1 MFIVQD
7 LMRKHRRVLLWI
19 ILILIVGP
27 FVLWGGS
34 FGVGSGGDNTLTGDG
49 IIVGTGESVVT
60 ADEFRDAM
68 YQERARMAQF
78 GQEPTFE
85 ELLANGTALRVLESL
100 VSSQLVIQQAHAQ
113 GMDFNQE
120 YLTERMKELQN
131 FRNEKGEFDGR
142 MWNAAIEQGGVN
154 WNALFTHVR
163 EQVGQQLYVERLM
176 ASARVLE
183 SDLKKQFEEE
193 NTKYSLRY
201 VKVQPKVEPTEEQI
215 QKTYNDNPSAFSLPE
230 KRQAD
235 FVAVSVEAPKPAL
248 ADELVQR
255 ARAGEDFAELAKQ
268 NSLGDTKDN
277 GGDIGWVV
285 EGFTLPEHQRPL
297 FSMKPDEIS
306 EPVKGP
312 AGYYI
317 YKVDEER
324 TSEISGQRDVKA
336 REIVLRATLDPEELK
351 ARHEKASQL
360 AAKAKET
367 GDLAAAAAE
376 FGLQVQH
383 SGEFSVNSLT
393 IENIPADDA
402 RVFRATLAPVALNE
416 MSDVV
421 TAPAN
426 LYVAKVTSLVPSEL
440 QPLDAVREDVIQ
452 RTISEIRRSPEYAS
466 QVDQLT
472 KDIQAKVQSVEQIP
486 TEFPDLGAA
495 IEVLSDFS
503 MKDFRFGAG
512 PPWDPRAVIAA
523 VGDKEPG
530 VMAGPVQDF
539 LGETYFV
546 EVVSRTPP
554 DEKAWAEEWPEAQ
567 KTLRQMNENMLRQA
581 RLDDR
586 LREMREQSPYPV
598 DQEAFMQALGMN
610 NPAETPA
617 EGAEET
623 TPAEAPE
630 TAPEAAVAVPEAAP
644 VAETVPAASEASAPA
659 EVPETAPETT
669 PAVEPAPTAP
679 EASLPTDAAAPAPA
693 ETTPAD
699 ATAPA
704 ADAAPAAQ

>member
-34 FGVGSGGDNTLTGDG
+34 FGAGSGGDNSLAGDG
-49 IIVGTGESVVT
+49 IIVGTGESVIT

-85 ELLANGTALRVLESL
+85 QLLANGTALRVLESL
-100 VSSQLVIQQAHAQ
+100 VSRQLLIQQAHAQ

-120 YLTERMKELQN
+120 YLTERMKEMPE
-131 FRNEKGEFDGR
+131 FRNEKGEFNASA
-142 MWNAAIEQGGVN
+142 WNSIIEQGGVN
-154 WNALFTHVR
+154 WNAIYANLR

-183 SDLKKQFEEE
+183 SDLKKQFEQE

-215 QKTYNDNPSAFSLPE
+215 QKTYNDNPAAFSLPE

-297 FSMKPDEIS
+297 FAMKPDEIS

-317 YKVDEER
+317 YKVEEER

-351 ARHEKASQL
+351 ARHEKANQL

-393 IENIPADDA
+393 LEGIPADDA
-402 RVFRATLAPVALNE
+402 RVFRATLANVALNE

-426 LYVAKVTSLVPSEL
+426 LYVAKVTSFVPSEV

-452 RTISEIRRSPEYAS
+452 RTIADARRSPEYAG
-466 QVDQLT
+466 QVAQLIE
-472 KDIQAKVQSVEQIP
+472 DIQAKVHSVDQIP
-486 TEFPDLGAA
+486 TEFPDLGAT
-495 IEVLSDFS
+495 IEALTDFS
-503 MKDFRFGAG
+503 MKDFRFGSG

-567 KTLRQMNENMLRQA
+567 KTLRQMNENMQRQA

-610 NPAETPA
+610 DPAEAPA

-623 TPAEAPE
+623 TES
-630 TAPEAAVAVPEAAP
+630 APEAASDAAP
-644 VAETVPAASEASAPA
+644 D
-659 EVPETAPETT
+659 ETAPAGE
-669 PAVEPAPTAP
+669 
-679 EASLPTDAAAPAPA
+679 
-693 ETTPAD
+693 
-699 ATAPA
+699 TAPA
-704 ADAAPAAQ
+704 APEATAPVAPAATPVPAESAPAAETAPAAPAEATTPAAQ

>member
-7 LMRKHRRVLLWI
+7 LMRKHRRVVLWI
-19 ILILIVGP
+19 ILILVVGP

-100 VSSQLVIQQAHAQ
+100 VSRQLVVQQAHAQ
-113 GMDFNQE
+113 NMDFNQE
-120 YLTERMKELQN
+120 YLTERMKEMPE
-131 FRNEKGEFDGR
+131 FRNEKGEFDASA
-142 MWNAAIEQGGVN
+142 WNAVIEQGGVN
-154 WNALFTHVR
+154 WNAIYANLR
-163 EQVGQQLYVERLM
+163 EQAGQQLYVERLM

-201 VKVQPKVEPTEEQI
+201 VKIQPKVEPTEEQI

-268 NSLGDTKDN
+268 HSLGDTKDN

-297 FSMKPDEIS
+297 FAMKVGEIS

-317 YKVDEER
+317 YKVEEER
-324 TSEISGQRDVKA
+324 TSEISKQRDVKA
-336 REIVLRATLDPEELK
+336 REIILRATLDPEELK

-383 SGEFSVNSLT
+383 SGEFSVNSLS
-393 IENIPADDA
+393 IENIPSDDA
-402 RVFRATLAPVALNE
+402 RVFRATLAQVALNE

-472 KDIQAKVQSVEQIP
+472 KDIQAKAHSVEQIP
-486 TEFPDLGAA
+486 TEFPDLGATVEA
-495 IEVLSDFS
+495 LTDFS

-523 VGDKEPG
+523 VGDKAPG

-610 NPAETPA
+610 DAKESPA
-617 EGAEET
+617 EGVEGAT
-623 TPAEAPE
+623 E
-630 TAPEAAVAVPEAAP
+630 TAPAAETATEAAP
-644 VAETVPAASEASAPA
+644 VVETAPAAPAAS
-659 EVPETAPETT
+659 V
-669 PAVEPAPTAP
+669 
-679 EASLPTDAAAPAPA
+679 PTDAAAPAPA
-693 ETTPAD
+693 EPVPAE
-699 ATAPA
+699 AAAPA
-704 ADAAPAAQ
+704 ADATPAAQ